1 MHMDEV
7 PIILKD
13 LPADIRG
20 FVCLGS
26 DYEPIIV
33 INTRLS
39 REQQMKT
46 YRHELLHLML
56 GEMFDETYHE
66 YGDDTG

>member
-1 MHMDEV
+1 MDEV

-66 YGDDTG
+66 YGDDAG

>member
-1 MHMDEV
+1 MDEV